1 MKKDEMEEI
10 ISGHFK
16 KIDKLFPKIIVRFEM
31 EDIHIF
37 RTEIKKLRSFLHL
50 LDMEV
55 DGDPRFK
62 MVKSSFLLI

>member
-1 MKKDEMEEI
+1 MRWKKLFQGI
-10 ISGHFK
+10 FK
-16 KIDKLFPKIIVRFEM
+16 KIDKLFPKIIAGFKIEG
-31 EDIHIF
+31 IHNF
-37 RTEIKKLRSFLHL
+37 RIEIKKLRSFLHL